1 MDSKV
6 LIKLIVYEM
15 NSSFDVF
22 IPVNEYIW
30 KIKKLLVKSIG
41 DLNNIRIDINKECI
55 LLNKDNNKIYS
66 NNDIVIDTDIRNGT
80 EIVLM
85 FR

>member
-15 NSSFDVF
+15 NFSFDVF

-41 DLNNIRIDINKECI
+41 DLNNIKIDINKECI
-55 LLNKDNNKIYS
+55 LLNKDNNIIYS